1 MRRSRGS
8 LRGKWQRLVE
18 RSVHKILAKIS
29 PKKLYIV
36 SYIRIL
42 GMASDNV
49 PRLEKRKI
57 KNLSRENGGIRG
69 KSRYLTG
76 FFQKYFQISD
86 FVV

>member
-1 MRRSRGS
+1 MENI
-8 LRGKWQRLVE
+8 LA
-18 RSVHKILAKIS
+18 HKILAKNAERN
-29 PKKLYIV
+29 LYIV
-36 SYIRIL
+36 NYIRIL
-42 GMASDNV
+42 GMASDTA
-49 PRLEKRKI
+49 PRSEKRQI